1 MDYQWYGF
9 RVSQHNLCPLLRL
22 PKMGWSKLWCLDTY
36 HKGRM
41 VGWFSCKWNDDQQST
56 IEKSV
61 MPWLTTDSLTNELLS
76 FKQDRS
82 TYVYV

>member
-1 MDYQWYGF
+1 
-9 RVSQHNLCPLLRL
+9 
-22 PKMGWSKLWCLDTY
+22 
-36 HKGRM
+36 
-41 VGWFSCKWNDDQQST
+41 
-56 IEKSV
+56 V

>member
-41 VGWFSCKWNDDQQST
+41 VGWFHANGMMTNNPPLKKRDAMADYRLLN
-56 IEKSV
+56 KR
-61 MPWLTTDSLTNELLS
+61 TTVIQTG
-76 FKQDRS
+76 
-82 TYVYV
+82 